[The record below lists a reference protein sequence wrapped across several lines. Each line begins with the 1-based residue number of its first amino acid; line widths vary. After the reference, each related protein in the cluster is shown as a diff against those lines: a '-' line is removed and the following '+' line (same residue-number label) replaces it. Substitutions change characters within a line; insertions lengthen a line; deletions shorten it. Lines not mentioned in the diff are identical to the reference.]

1 MGKILPIDV
10 GFAQN
15 PAGVGAA
22 DSEATVIFG
31 GSGFLGAHAVSMA
44 LQRADLDHPVVS
56 ASRSPQAGPLF
67 GRHRAGPQF
76 ERVDAREPEALL
88 AVLDGW
94 RPARVIN
101 CLALARGGA
110 CEEDPLLAS
119 HLNAQVPGQ
128 LARWCRR
135 NGARLVHVSTDLV
148 FGDAPPPDPAGF
160 REQDPPAPISAYGAT
175 KAAGEQAVLEACPRA
190 VVARL
195 PLLYGASGGRELG
208 ASDSFLGAVERGE
221 VPHLF
226 SDEWRSPLLVEDAA
240 GAILELAWGRVD
252 GLLHLGGPDRVSRIQ
267 LGLALLIARG
277 MTPGA
282 AEECVVA
289 ARRADANLV
298 PPRPEDTSLDSSRAR
313 SVLRTRLR
321 GLREGVARACA
332 P

>member
-1 MGKILPIDV
+1 
-10 GFAQN
+10 
-15 PAGVGAA
+15 VGAA

-148 FGDAPPPDPAGF
+148 FGDAPPPDPA
-160 REQDPPAPISAYGAT
+160 
-175 KAAGEQAVLEACPRA
+175 ACPRA

-240 GAILELAWGRVD
+240 GAILELAWGKVD

-277 MTPGA
+277 MTPGD
-282 AEECVVA
+282 AEASVVA

>member
-1 MGKILPIDV
+1 MGCRDWVLTASRGMGKILPIDV

-15 PAGVGAA
+15 PPGVGAA

-94 RPARVIN
+94 RPARVIH

-119 HLNAQVPGQ
+119 LLNAQVPGQ

-135 NGARLVHVSTDLV
+135 NGAPLVHVSTDLV

-190 VVARL
+190 VVVRL

-208 ASDSFLGAVERGE
+208 ASDSFLGAVELKLFTNCLGRSEVGRKGFHVGRRGWGRGSE
-221 VPHLF
+221 YVLQHP
-226 SDEWRSPLLVEDAA
+226 DAA
-240 GAILELAWGRVD
+240 NNG
-252 GLLHLGGPDRVSRIQ
+252 
-267 LGLALLIARG
+267 
-277 MTPGA
+277 
-282 AEECVVA
+282 
-289 ARRADANLV
+289 
-298 PPRPEDTSLDSSRAR
+298 
-313 SVLRTRLR
+313 
-321 GLREGVARACA
+321 
-332 P
+332 